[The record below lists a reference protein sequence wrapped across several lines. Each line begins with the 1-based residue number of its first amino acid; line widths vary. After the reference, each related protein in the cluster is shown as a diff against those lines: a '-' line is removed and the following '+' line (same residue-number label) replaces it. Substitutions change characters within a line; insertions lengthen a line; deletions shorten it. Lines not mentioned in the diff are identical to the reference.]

1 MRRQIVKIDGSIHS
15 RGYESQRHLEFG
27 PDIPR
32 AAPLQSPNIF
42 LASMARAINEVLAGV
57 RSVDQLSRIVSE
69 QVYES
74 LRNRAAAGALARLK
88 AGRKPIIQPTDV
100 VKVRFQSPAVDV
112 IESVV
117 LLSNRQRAK
126 AVTIRLESQ
135 NGSWRATN
143 IGFL

>member
-1 MRRQIVKIDGSIHS
+1 
-15 RGYESQRHLEFG
+15 LEFG
-27 PDIPR
+27 PELPR
-32 AAPLQSPNIF
+32 AAPLRTPNVFI
-42 LASMARAINEVLAGV
+42 ASIAKAINEVLAGV
-57 RSVDQLSRIVSE
+57 RSVDQLSKVLSE

-74 LRNRAAAGALARLK
+74 LRARAASGAQARLK
-88 AGRKPIIQPTDV
+88 AGRKLVIQPTDV
-100 VKVRFQSPAVDV
+100 VKVRYQSPAEDV

-143 IGFL
+143 VGFL

>member
-1 MRRQIVKIDGSIHS
+1 
-15 RGYESQRHLEFG
+15 
-27 PDIPR
+27 
-32 AAPLQSPNIF
+32 
-42 LASMARAINEVLAGV
+42 MARAIHEVLAGV
-57 RSVDQLSRIVSE
+57 RSVDQLSRVVSE
-69 QVYES
+69 QVYEL
-74 LRNRAAAGALARLK
+74 LRSRAAAGAQARLK
-88 AGRKPIIQPTDV
+88 AGRKHLIQPTDV
-100 VKVRFQSPAVDV
+100 LKVRYQSPAEDV

>member
-15 RGYESQRHLEFG
+15 RGYENQRHLEFG